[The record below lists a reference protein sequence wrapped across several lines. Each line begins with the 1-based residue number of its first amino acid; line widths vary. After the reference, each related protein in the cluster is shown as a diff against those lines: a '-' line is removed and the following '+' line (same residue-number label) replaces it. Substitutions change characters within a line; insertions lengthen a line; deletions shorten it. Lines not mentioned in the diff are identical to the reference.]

1 MQTCDVTEVNS
12 GATFTIRCDDIIL
25 DGALAQG
32 ISLPH
37 QCRGASCGTCKARV
51 IEGEVDHGWSLGDA
65 LSDEEKSRGYCLL
78 CQARPVTDTLR
89 IETVAPVQSPSEVRE
104 RKAEVA
110 SVVNLTPR
118 VKRVVLALPAHE
130 DFRYPAG
137 AYVEFQLDGVT
148 PNRMYSLASPE
159 REDGLLEFWVARHPE
174 GLASG
179 YIHDELAVGDSVR
192 ILGPFGHCR
201 MPGGSGPVIG
211 LAGGTGLAPVLAIFE
226 DALRRGATDDLL
238 LVLSVREVR
247 EVFAQDRIM
256 GLARRYPNFRYQVL
270 VTDEPSRYTDT
281 PMLATTWLLAH
292 YRSLVDYRIVI
303 GGSPGFVDAC
313 IAACLSLGVAGT
325 SIAVDSFV
333 PVGSVPAT
341 SDNTTVVG
349 RE

>member
-130 DFRYPAG
+130 DFRYAAG

-211 LAGGTGLAPVLAIFE
+211 LAGGTGLAPSWQSSRTRYVAGRRTTCCWCCLCAKSE
-226 DALRRGATDDLL
+226 RCLRRTGLWGSRVGTRTSGIRFLSPTSRVATRIRRCLQRL
-238 LVLSVREVR
+238 GCWRITAHLS
-247 EVFAQDRIM
+247 IT
-256 GLARRYPNFRYQVL
+256 GL
-270 VTDEPSRYTDT
+270 
-281 PMLATTWLLAH
+281 
-292 YRSLVDYRIVI
+292 
-303 GGSPGFVDAC
+303 
-313 IAACLSLGVAGT
+313 
-325 SIAVDSFV
+325 
-333 PVGSVPAT
+333 
-341 SDNTTVVG
+341 
-349 RE
+349 